1 MSALINQGGFGCV
14 YHPAISCDGSSEK
27 DKKNVSKLQKI
38 TFNSK
43 NELLIS
49 KIIMKIDGY
58 QLYFIPIESDCKI
71 DLRDIS
77 DKKMLDECD
86 VIRSEK
92 EKYTIM
98 KLTYVKSTAFY
109 KSLISDSHGKLGR
122 KKTILSI
129 VESFSYLLFSI
140 EKLLEKDI
148 IHFDLK
154 GENIIY
160 NHNTGYPLIID
171 FGISIPLKK
180 LNDANM
186 KEYFYGF
193 IPEYYIWCIDIHII
207 NFLLYETKDP
217 LTESNIKLIASL
229 YSESNKGLDPFSN
242 DFRKQYEDLCV
253 TQMRQFVGQPRE
265 VVIQEMISRHKT
277 WDLYSI
283 GIAYLKLFKYMFPK
297 KFHKNSIII
306 MFSQILLFNIHPD
319 PQKRLSAEETR
330 TEFENIFYT
339 ISNIEEYSGLIS
351 SMDYDE
357 NLETR
362 KINEDIMH
370 LQKLFTS
377 SIKNKSARSKVPA

>member
-1 MSALINQGGFGCV
+1 
-14 YHPAISCDGSSEK
+14 
-27 DKKNVSKLQKI
+27 
-38 TFNSK
+38 
-43 NELLIS
+43 
-49 KIIMKIDGY
+49 
-58 QLYFIPIESDCKI
+58 
-71 DLRDIS
+71 
-77 DKKMLDECD
+77 
-86 VIRSEK
+86 
-92 EKYTIM
+92 
-98 KLTYVKSTAFY
+98 
-109 KSLISDSHGKLGR
+109 
-122 KKTILSI
+122 
-129 VESFSYLLFSI
+129 
-140 EKLLEKDI
+140 
-148 IHFDLK
+148 
-154 GENIIY
+154 
-160 NHNTGYPLIID
+160 
-171 FGISIPLKK
+171 
-180 LNDANM
+180 M

-217 LTESNIKLIASL
+217 LTENNIKLIASL
-229 YSESNKGLDPFSN
+229 YTESNKGLDPFSS
-242 DFRKQYEDLCV
+242 DFRKQYEELCV

-265 VVIQEMISRHKT
+265 VVIQEMMSRHKT

-306 MFSQILLFNIHPD
+306 LFSQILLFNIHPD

-339 ISNIEEYSGLIS
+339 ISNVEEYSGLIS

-377 SIKNKSARSKVPA
+377 SIKMKSVRSKVPA